1 MFSRHFFVI
10 FSFIPLSLTF
20 VGVIL
25 LFCFS
30 HPLCLHRSYLLS
42 LVTSIQG
49 AICSYTVLSFRSGLW
64 GYQAMRGRGVNLG
77 SLVSGDMRKIRP
89 PHSEWK
95 RGSADQ
101 TVLMSIQQAH
111 PGIRQATFLL
121 HMIRGFSPGS
131 AGWIHRKHLE
141 CLQQRLVFSPITLRQ
156 CPLQT
161 LGLRCLL
168 ENSRLHSCWVSLQL
182 QQEATLLFPRR
193 RERQDHELRSYSPP
207 VTCICSLPKISSHVR
222 KCLSHSL

>member
-25 LFCFS
+25 IFCFS

-42 LVTSIQG
+42 LVTPIQG

-77 SLVSGDMRKIRP
+77 SLVSGDMRKYWASPLRLEEGQCRP
-89 PHSEWK
+89 NSTDVIW
-95 RGSADQ
+95 
-101 TVLMSIQQAH
+101 QAH

-141 CLQQRLVFSPITLRQ
+141 CL
-156 CPLQT
+156 
-161 LGLRCLL
+161 
-168 ENSRLHSCWVSLQL
+168 
-182 QQEATLLFPRR
+182 AA
-193 RERQDHELRSYSPP
+193 
-207 VTCICSLPKISSHVR
+207 SSIFTNNTQVVPSTDPGPA
-222 KCLSHSL
+222 LST